1 MKLSMKDGFF
11 SILDTI
17 DIMDPALS
25 VHHRQVGLLTL
36 FLASEFKLEPQV
48 RRDLLVAALL
58 HDVGLLERDVKPMPN
73 ARYGHLHVKRGS
85 GLVGLMPYFRRPA
98 DWIGLSHSAD
108 SVGEDN
114 VPVHILQ
121 ISEWIVEQMDDSIE
135 ILIQVPTLL
144 QSVSDQKFGHG
155 EEIVTCLRGNASL
168 WFDLVS
174 PLSGRIVRNACEDL
188 IGDEEILLK
197 DLCLFYVR
205 LMDFSN
211 SFTSIHSCGVA
222 ETAFEVSK
230 LAGFDDESCHRIYMC
245 GYLHDLGKVGI
256 SNEILD
262 KPGKL
267 TEEEFNYIKQHPY
280 FTYRILEPIAG
291 MDILNTWAAYH
302 HERLDGQG
310 YPFGFGEADLSVGCQ
325 LMAVADVLTALRE
338 DRTYRPGMSVEK
350 TLGILNQMAG
360 SALSPT
366 LVSLAIEN
374 FDQIDS
380 ARKRRQ
386 DAEEEAAKLF
396 RVEWS

>member
-1 MKLSMKDGFF
+1 M
-11 SILDTI
+11 
-17 DIMDPALS
+17 
-25 VHHRQVGLLTL
+25 
-36 FLASEFKLEPQV
+36 
-48 RRDLLVAALL
+48 
-58 HDVGLLERDVKPMPN
+58 
-73 ARYGHLHVKRGS
+73 
-85 GLVGLMPYFRRPA
+85 
-98 DWIGLSHSAD
+98 
-108 SVGEDN
+108 
-114 VPVHILQ
+114 
-121 ISEWIVEQMDDSIE
+121 
-135 ILIQVPTLL
+135 
-144 QSVSDQKFGHG
+144 
-155 EEIVTCLRGNASL
+155 
-168 WFDLVS
+168 
-174 PLSGRIVRNACEDL
+174 
-188 IGDEEILLK
+188 
-197 DLCLFYVR
+197 
-205 LMDFSN
+205 
-211 SFTSIHSCGVA
+211 
-222 ETAFEVSK
+222 
-230 LAGFDDESCHRIYMC
+230 
-245 GYLHDLGKVGI
+245 GKVGI